1 MRKISVII
9 PCYNAESC
17 IDRCMTSVVGQTMG
31 MDALE
36 IICIDDAS
44 TDDTWSC
51 LQRWEQIYP
60 DHILL
65 VRQEVNRR
73 QGAARNLG
81 LSISSAEWIAYV
93 DADDWLEPDYL
104 EQLYTSVVQTTCD
117 VAVCGWRSDRSDSLV
132 YFGQGLESQ
141 KQYVTVDTKE
151 LRKQILINKSLSI
164 AAWGKLI
171 RRDFLVDHGIYFPE
185 GLTYEDEYWM
195 PLLHIYAVNLCF
207 INKPLYHYFVNDS
220 SVLHSENMDYLMDW
234 LTVQSMKWADY
245 HKRGILQ
252 EFREEMEYDLLYS
265 TVNLLG
271 RIIYGHDRQSF
282 SYFRLLGEFVR
293 KCVPDYRMNRYMEK
307 FSKGQHMF
315 FNMLYS
321 SPDRALFRYFVE
333 KMRSSIKMA
342 D

>member
-9 PCYNAESC
+9 PCYNTESC
-17 IDRCMTSVVGQTMG
+17 IDRCMSSVVGQTMG

-171 RRDFLVDHGIYFPE
+171 RRDFLVDYGIYFPE

-207 INKPLYHYFVNDS
+207 INKPLYHYFVNGS
-220 SVLHSENMDYLMDW
+220 SVLHSENMDYHMDW
-234 LTVQSMKWADY
+234 LTVQSMKWTDY

-252 EFREEMEYDLLYS
+252 GFREEMEYDLLYS

-293 KCVPDYRMNRYMEK
+293 KCVPDYRMNRYM
-307 FSKGQHMF
+307 F

>member
-9 PCYNAESC
+9 PCYNVASY
-17 IDRCMTSVVGQTMG
+17 IDRCMTSIVMQTIG
-31 MDALE
+31 MDSLE

-44 TDDTWSC
+44 TDDTWNC
-51 LQRWEQIYP
+51 LQKWEQCYP

-73 QGAARNLG
+73 QGSARNFG
-81 LSISSAEWIAYV
+81 LSISSAGWIAYV

-151 LRKQILINKSLSI
+151 LTKHIFINKSLSI

-171 RRDFLVDHGIYFPE
+171 RRDFLVDHGIFFPE

-195 PLLHIYAVNLCF
+195 PLLHIYAVNICF
-207 INKPLYHYFVNDS
+207 VNKPLYHYFVNDG
-220 SVLHSENMDYLMDW
+220 SVLHSENMDYQMDW
-234 LTVQSMKWADY
+234 LTVQSMKWTDY
-245 HKRGILQ
+245 CRRGILR
-252 EFREEMEYDLLYS
+252 EYREEMEYDLLYS

-271 RIIYGHDRQSF
+271 RIIYDHDRQSF

-293 KCVPDYRMNRYMEK
+293 KCVPDYRKNSYMER
-307 FSKGQHMF
+307 FSEGQHMF

-321 SPDRALFRYFVE
+321 SPDRALFQYFVE
-333 KMRSSIKMA
+333 KMRNSIKMA